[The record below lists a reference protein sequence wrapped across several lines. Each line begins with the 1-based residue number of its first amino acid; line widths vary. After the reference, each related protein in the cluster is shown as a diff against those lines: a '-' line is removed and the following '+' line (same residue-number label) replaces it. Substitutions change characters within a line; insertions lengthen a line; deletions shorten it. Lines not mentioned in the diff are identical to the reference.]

1 MDQSPQPPTTSVNRQ
16 TLRTSLRELLVGLGS
31 TGPEVAQTLR
41 SAGIEGTKKSARDCA
56 LALYLRAVVT
66 GDMRVGSVVVW
77 GPTIVVHRTG
87 GLRLP
92 IRLAVPD
99 AVRAFIAGFDQ
110 GYYPELLRDGMV
122 GASGEGLQSPS
133 QSPSATAG

>member
-1 MDQSPQPPTTSVNRQ
+1 MDQSPHAQTRSANRQ
-16 TLRTSLRELLVGLGS
+16 TLRASLRELLAGLGS
-31 TGPEVAQTLR
+31 TESEVAQTLR

-66 GDMRVGSVVVW
+66 GDMRVGSIVVW

-92 IRLAVPD
+92 IRLAVP
-99 AVRAFIAGFDQ
+99 APVRTFIAGFDL
-110 GYYPELLRDGMV
+110 GDYPELQRDGT
-122 GASGEGLQSPS
+122 GGPSGEGLRSRTPTGS
-133 QSPSATAG
+133 

>member
-1 MDQSPQPPTTSVNRQ
+1 
-16 TLRTSLRELLVGLGS
+16 LVGLGS
-31 TGPEVAQTLR
+31 TESEVARTLR

-66 GDMRVGSVVVW
+66 GDMRVGSIVVW

-92 IRLAVPD
+92 IRLAVPGP
-99 AVRAFIAGFDQ
+99 VRTFIAGFDQ
-110 GYYPELLRDGMV
+110 GDYPEMLRDRAV
-122 GASGEGLQSPS
+122 GTSGEGRASRTP
-133 QSPSATAG
+133 AGS

>member
-1 MDQSPQPPTTSVNRQ
+1 MDQSPYPQTTSMNRQ
-16 TLRTSLRELLVGLGS
+16 TLRTSLRELLGGLGS

-66 GDMRVGSVVVW
+66 GDKRVGSIVVW

-99 AVRAFIAGFDQ
+99 AVRTFIAGFDQ
-110 GYYPELLRDGMV
+110 GDFPELVRV
-122 GASGEGLQSPS
+122 GSVGSSGDDLPSPS
-133 QSPSATAG
+133 PTAF

>member
-1 MDQSPQPPTTSVNRQ
+1 MDQSPHPQTTTVNRQ
-16 TLRTSLRELLVGLGS
+16 ALRTSLRALLAELGS
-31 TGPEVAQTLR
+31 TGSEVAQTLR
-41 SAGIEGTKKSARDCA
+41 SAGIEGTQKSARDCA

-92 IRLAVPD
+92 IRLQVPG
-99 AVRAFIAGFDQ
+99 AVRTFIAGFDR
-110 GYYPELLRDGMV
+110 GDFPELCRDGTV
-122 GASGEGLQSPS
+122 GRSGFGQVSRAPTS
-133 QSPSATAG
+133 S